1 MRVNIYKSEIP
12 DHLILKVSEAPDVS
26 RPLAHFLSNV
36 LAIKSD
42 SVMIEGENVIRFMP
56 TTQDKMELHNLNSSL
71 IYTVR
76 EMLLLDPDQMMAAFL
91 VVRQQQEALLQFLGQ
106 EQKAKAEAIVRLV
119 VSQEYIKKVE
129 SIAGWMAILLII
141 ATTLAIVGIFV

>member
-36 LAIKSD
+36 LAIKSE
-42 SVMIEGENVIRFMP
+42 SVTIEGENTIRFIP
-56 TTQDKMELHNLNSSL
+56 TTQDKMELHDLNSSL

-91 VVRQQQEALLQFLGQ
+91 IVRQQQGVLLQGLEQ
-106 EQKAKAEAIVRLV
+106 AQKANIEATTKLV
-119 VSQEYIKKVE
+119 VCRDYINKVE
-129 SIAGWMAILLII
+129 SIVGWMAILLII